1 MPGRGTA
8 HSTEDLFLS
17 CQTTTPYCVPLC
29 ALCVRVNSKVEHA
42 VPLPGTLLWPT
53 IPESLMQIGSAMCEL
68 LGNELRKSA
77 VLGYQ
82 SLAPLGFEEVDV
94 SHKRHTQGRKR
105 HERNY
110 IPKW

>member
-42 VPLPGTLLWPT
+42 VPLPGTLATCDHSTYTLPAT
-53 IPESLMQIGSAMCEL
+53 TKRGQTQTSHRSILTLCSPPSLE
-68 LGNELRKSA
+68 
-77 VLGYQ
+77 
-82 SLAPLGFEEVDV
+82 
-94 SHKRHTQGRKR
+94 KRTGR
-105 HERNY
+105 ERMDC
-110 IPKW
+110 